1 MNKKSVA
8 ASTLVVFLAI
18 FFSIVGICFSSFVYA
33 DTKIVVERVD
43 LVSADG
49 IELFYD
55 KELNEPATE
64 LKLSKMDLGLKPAT
78 GELDAETKIPSTIS
92 DEGTSEGYYS
102 KLYIRAEGSVKVFIE
117 DVKIKSKRHAVEV
130 EEERENIFVAIK
142 DQMEA
147 VQNLKE
153 DKTELA
159 TISNINGYEEVVIY
173 IWLDALAGE
182 ELEGSTISFVLNFVA
197 L

>member
-18 FFSIVGICFSSFVYA
+18 FFSIVGICFSTLVYA
-33 DTKIVVERVD
+33 DTKIEVESVK
-43 LVSADG
+43 LVSAEG
-49 IELFYD
+49 IELFGD
-55 KELNEPATE
+55 KELKETVTE

-117 DVKIKSKRHAVEV
+117 DVKIKSKRHADKVDA
-130 EEERENIFVAIK
+130 ERENIYVAIK
-142 DQMEA
+142 DKTEA
-147 VQNLKE
+147 VKNLKD
-153 DKTELA
+153 DKIELA
-159 TISNINGYEEVVIY
+159 TFDSVEGSEEVIVY

-182 ELEGSTISFVLNFVA
+182 ELEGSTISFELNFVA
-197 L
+197 V